1 MELLLNLVWL
11 TLALPAIWLW
21 RREASRRGSR
31 PFDSWRSL
39 VVLSSLLMVLFPVV
53 SATDDLHA
61 MRPELEESSLS
72 KRVLRPAPGH
82 RAQVRMSGADASPV
96 EAGPFS
102 GDPSHDVCGMVLLP
116 PLVLPQPRRRG
127 APTSRAPPS
136 LRLS

>member
-11 TLALPAIWLW
+11 TLALPALWLW
-21 RREASRRGSR
+21 RCEASRRGSR

-39 VVLSSLLMVLFPVV
+39 VVLSSILMVLFPVV

-72 KRVLRPAPGH
+72 KRVLRPATGH
-82 RAQVRMSGADASPV
+82 KAPVRMSGADVSPV
-96 EAGPFS
+96 EPGPFS
-102 GDPSHDVCGMVLLP
+102 GDPSHAVCGKVLLP
-116 PLVLPQPRRRG
+116 PMVLTEPQRRG